1 MTGIFISAILCSL
14 SNIKGS
20 NLKEHKPKAMW
31 LTRVSSLTVSFLH
44 MPSGSNVL
52 LLVVKSKV
60 SLLYL
65 EELENSVLRVTPA
78 LEFEVSTDQ
87 LANVMLG
94 ELRYNILLS
103 VEAV

>member
-1 MTGIFISAILCSL
+1 
-14 SNIKGS
+14 
-20 NLKEHKPKAMW
+20 
-31 LTRVSSLTVSFLH
+31 

-103 VEAV
+103 VEAVWWVITVWMTIDGKPVIRGDGDSGKEYIIVHFK